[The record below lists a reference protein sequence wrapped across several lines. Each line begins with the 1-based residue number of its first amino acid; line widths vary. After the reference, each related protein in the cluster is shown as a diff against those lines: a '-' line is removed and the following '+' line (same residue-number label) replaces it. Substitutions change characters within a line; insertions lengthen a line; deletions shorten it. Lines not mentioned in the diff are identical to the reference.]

1 MEDIKIGQIANQM
14 FMEKIIQLIQRK
26 KDRNKEKKK
35 NKKEKGV

>member
-1 MEDIKIGQIANQM
+1 MEYIKIGQIANQI